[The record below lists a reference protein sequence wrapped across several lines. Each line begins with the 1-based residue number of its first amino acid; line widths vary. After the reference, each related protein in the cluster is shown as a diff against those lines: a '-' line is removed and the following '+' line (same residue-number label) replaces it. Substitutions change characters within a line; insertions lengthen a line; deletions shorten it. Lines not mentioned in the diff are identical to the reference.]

1 VSTTEITVTGNVVT
15 SPTRN
20 RTQNG
25 SVTNFRVASTE
36 RRYDSSVQGFVD
48 GARFFVDVE
57 CWGELSGNV
66 SHSVSKGDPV
76 IVRGTLRT
84 DEWDSE
90 QGRRSRPK
98 VRAAAVGFD
107 LSRGT
112 ADFRKTQRAATATPQ
127 GDEPPADPADAGER
141 DYTGAGVPLYE
152 LDPDSSAADGALD
165 SAFDDTLDTA
175 LHVLP
180 EPALQ

>member
-20 RTQNG
+20 RTQHG

-36 RRYDSSVQGFVD
+36 RRYDSTVQGFVD
-48 GARFFVDVE
+48 GASFFVDVE

-84 DEWDSE
+84 HEWDSD
-90 QGRRSRPK
+90 QGRRSRPQVK
-98 VRAAAVGFD
+98 ASAVGFD

-112 ADFRKTQRAATATPQ
+112 AEFRKTQRAATAAPL
-127 GDEPPADPADAGER
+127 GDEPPADPADGGER
-141 DYTGAGVPLYE
+141 DYSGVGVPLYE
-152 LDPDSSAADGALD
+152 LDPDSSAGDGALD
-165 SAFDDTLDTA
+165 AA
-175 LHVLP
+175 LHALP